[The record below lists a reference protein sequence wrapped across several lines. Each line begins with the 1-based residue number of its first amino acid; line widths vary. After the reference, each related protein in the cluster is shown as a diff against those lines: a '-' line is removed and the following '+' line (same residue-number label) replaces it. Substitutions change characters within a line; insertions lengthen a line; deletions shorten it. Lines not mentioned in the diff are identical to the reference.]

1 MDPIPAD
8 SAPPETS
15 WESLAH
21 LLNLSNPLFDQTL
34 FLLGYDFSSNIY
46 LIKGDYLT
54 LIDAGNDYT
63 AFMELFDLG
72 VNLADIKKIVLTHGH
87 VDHCMGAVELFR
99 AYRRGSKELDV
110 EIILHE
116 AGPQEFKNMA
126 KEIGYRLTEVKGG
139 EILSLSGFDF
149 EVVHTPGHTLDSI
162 CLYHGPSRTLF
173 SGDVVLA
180 QAMAEPDQG
189 GGGRMD
195 HYLYS
200 LRTLRKKDLHH
211 VMPGHGPIVASIGQ
225 QIVADTYE
233 GLIKKVV
240 GLETPWLA
248 GAMQLAQQGL
258 LEEAL
263 FYSNKELAENPEN
276 ARALEMKAFVLN
288 DLGRSNEALEV
299 FDKILAQDSRHFYA
313 LLGKGAALLG
323 QGQYAASLEYF
334 DRALKIKPM
343 DQETLL
349 NKGLALY
356 LGGRHDEALDIEI
369 FQKEFT
375 SRLKQE
381 LEGRPQTP

>member
-1 MDPIPAD
+1 M
-8 SAPPETS
+8 
-15 WESLAH
+15 
-21 LLNLSNPLFDQTL
+21 
-34 FLLGYDFSSNIY
+34 GYDFSSNIY
-46 LIKGDYLT
+46 LIKGDYLS

-99 AYRRGSKELDV
+99 AYRRDSKDLNV

-116 AGPQEFKNMA
+116 AGPEMFKEMVR
-126 KEIGYRLTEVKGG
+126 EIGYRLIEVKGG

-149 EVVHTPGHTLDSI
+149 EVIHTPGHTLDSI
-162 CLYHGPSRTLF
+162 SLYHASSRTLF

-180 QAMAEPDQG
+180 QAMAEPDQA
-189 GGGRMD
+189 GGGRLD

-200 LRTLRKKDLHH
+200 LRTLRKKSIDHI
-211 VMPGHGPIVASIGQ
+211 MPGHGPIAPRIGQ
-225 QIVADTYE
+225 QVVADTYE
-233 GLIKKVV
+233 GLIKKAV

-263 FYSNKELAENPEN
+263 FFSNKELAENPEN

-288 DLGRSNEALEV
+288 DLGRNNEALEV
-299 FDKILAQDSRHFYA
+299 FNKILAQDSRHFYA
-313 LLGKGAALLG
+313 LLGKGAAFLG
-323 QGQYAASLEYF
+323 LGDYAACLEYF
-334 DRALKIKPM
+334 DRALEIKPT
-343 DQETLL
+343 DHEALL
-349 NKGLALY
+349 NKGMALY
-356 LGGRHDEALDIEI
+356 LGGRHDEALDIEV

-375 SRLKQE
+375 SRIKQE